1 MCGRYT
7 YYSSSD
13 LLKRYELSESTK
25 AQLEL
30 ALDLPDNYNV
40 SPGNTMPVIV
50 RGSLEHKIEFMRWGL
65 IPSWAKD
72 EKIGYKLINA
82 REETL
87 LEKSTWKRLVKS
99 KRCVV
104 PARGF
109 YEWKK
114 LPDGT
119 KQPYYITLKGSD
131 VMSFA
136 GLYDEWHDASGELI
150 MSYTIITTKPNAE
163 MSAIHDRMPVIL
175 NKQRMDLWL
184 EPSDLSHAQMD
195 DLLAPLDD
203 GSLEIVRVTNE
214 VNNARNNSSE
224 LIYPLAE
231 S

>member
-7 YYSSSD
+7 YYSSSE

-40 SPGNTMPVIV
+40 SPGNTMPVII
-50 RGSLEHKIEFMRWGL
+50 RGGLEHHIEFMRWGL

-99 KRCVV
+99 KRCII

-114 LPDGT
+114 LTDGS
-119 KQPYYITLKGSD
+119 KQPYYITLKDSD

-136 GLYDEWHDASGELI
+136 GLYDEWQDTNGVLI
-150 MSYTIITTKPNAE
+150 MSFTIITTKPNTE
-163 MSAIHDRMPVIL
+163 MLAVHDRMPVIL
-175 NKQRMDLWL
+175 DKQLMDLWL
-184 EPSDLSHAQMD
+184 EPQDVSQSKLD
-195 DLLAPLDD
+195 DLLAPLPD
-203 GSLEIVRVTNE
+203 GSLNIVRVSSE
-214 VNNARNNSSE
+214 INNARNNTKK
-224 LIYPLAE
+224 LIYPLE
-231 S
+231 